1 MFLISVT
8 QLENIRTILLK
19 PTKNQI
25 KEKWR
30 GRFEIEKWNHVSN
43 LLALKVAIPY
53 IILDTIRK
61 QNLNFV
67 ERGAKVLYF
76 PNGSVNI
83 YFFKVNKRNTRKRRE
98 IWVKLTNKTQERRQ
112 WHRSGV
118 FLFTLNIFH
127 TYF

>member
-1 MFLISVT
+1 MFLS
-8 QLENIRTILLK
+8 K
-19 PTKNQI
+19 K
-25 KEKWR
+25 
-30 GRFEIEKWNHVSN
+30 N

-76 PNGSVNI
+76 PNGSANI

-98 IWVKLTNKTQERRQ
+98 I
-112 WHRSGV
+112 
-118 FLFTLNIFH
+118 
-127 TYF
+127 